1 MSGEAA
7 NGCVGLVLVSHSEA
21 LARGLVDL
29 ARQVAGP
36 DVEIIAAAGGPDGS
50 LGTDGGRVLEALRHA
65 ARGSGAVVLM
75 DLGSSVL
82 SVRAALNELETDELR
97 QLQIADAPFVEGTIA
112 AAVTAATGATAAD
125 VARAAEDARGVAKL

>member
-1 MSGEAA
+1 VTGQTP

-21 LARGLVDL
+21 LASGLVEL

-50 LGTDGGRVLEALRHA
+50 LGTDGGRVLDALRRG

-82 SVRAALNELETDELR
+82 SVRAALNELEPDELR

-112 AAVTAATGATAAD
+112 AAVTASTGATASD

>member
-1 MSGEAA
+1 MSGETP
-7 NGCVGLVLVSHSEA
+7 NGYVGLILVSHSA
-21 LARGLVDL
+21 PLASGLGDL

-36 DVEIIAAAGGPDGS
+36 GVEIVEAAGGPDGS
-50 LGTDGGRVLEALRHA
+50 LGTDGARVLDALRHG

-82 SVRAALNELETDELR
+82 SVKAALEQLEDAELH
-97 QLQIADAPFVEGTIA
+97 QLQVADAPFVEGTIA
-112 AAVTAATGATAAD
+112 AAVTASTGATAPE